1 MNGWKKNGGFTS
13 HLSVYFREIG
23 GRNLR
28 PPKKINKAYV
38 TPLSV
43 LQSKV

>member
-28 PPKKINKAYV
+28 PPTAHVIDIQ
-38 TPLSV
+38 LE
-43 LQSKV
+43 